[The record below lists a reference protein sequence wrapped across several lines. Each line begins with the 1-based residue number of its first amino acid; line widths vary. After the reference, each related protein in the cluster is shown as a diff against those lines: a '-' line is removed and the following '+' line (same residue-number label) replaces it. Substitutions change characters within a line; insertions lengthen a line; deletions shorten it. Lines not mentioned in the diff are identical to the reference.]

1 MEAPS
6 IEAPPIENPAPV
18 PQPVQVQ
25 PTSAVVQTPPTVEK
39 KSIKDMLPS
48 QMEWLTIGLTGLIA
62 ASYIM
67 SVFYYRKAIQASSS
81 MMKLQEQIDDIK
93 IALKKPQK

>member
-1 MEAPS
+1 MEVPS
-6 IEAPPIENPAPV
+6 IESPPVEITAPV
-18 PQPVQVQ
+18 VAETPVQQ
-25 PTSAVVQTPPTVEK
+25 PAQVVTPNPVVEK
-39 KSIKDMLPS
+39 KSLKDIFPS
-48 QMEWLTIGLTGLIA
+48 QIEWLTIGLTGLVA

-67 SVFYYRKAIQASSS
+67 SIYYYRKAIQASSS